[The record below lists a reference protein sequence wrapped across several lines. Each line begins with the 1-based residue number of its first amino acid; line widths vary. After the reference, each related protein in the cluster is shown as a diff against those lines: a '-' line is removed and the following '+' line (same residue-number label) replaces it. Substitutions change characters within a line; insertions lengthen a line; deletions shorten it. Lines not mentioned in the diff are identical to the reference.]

1 MRVGEAKQRDIGKKR
16 ARIGPDAMDYL
27 QVTPGDVI
35 QINAKR
41 SPPIPHVSGA
51 TTPWTALTAIAASIA
66 LPPAFRI
73 FIPACVERK

>member
-35 QINAKR
+35 QINANQVC
-41 SPPIPHVSGA
+41 SH
-51 TTPWTALTAIAASIA
+51 TPDR
-66 LPPAFRI
+66 RI
-73 FIPACVERK
+73 NLLIDSLLDTFIH

>member
-41 SPPIPHVSGA
+41 SA
-51 TTPWTALTAIAASIA
+51 Y
-66 LPPAFRI
+66 
-73 FIPACVERK
+73 RKLLIQFVKT